1 LISSQERRIWQEIE
15 RQYAAEIEEPA
26 PSELRPPH
34 WRRLEGRGA
43 DDLPAAVVSG
53 VWASIML
60 ILCGFVLAGLA
71 VGAATAL
78 AALLW
83 RYWPMLRV
91 RRRPHGA
98 APLQGAEV
106 ATSPA
111 EVVRPADAVHR
122 PASGQGPTGR

>member
-15 RQYAAEIEEPA
+15 RRYAAEMEEPA
-26 PSELRPPH
+26 LPELRPPH

-53 VWASIML
+53 VWVSIVL

-71 VGAATAL
+71 VGAATTL

-83 RYWPMLRV
+83 RYWPMVRV
-91 RRRPHGA
+91 RRRPRGA
-98 APLQGAEV
+98 APSEGVEV

-122 PASGQGPTGR
+122 PTSGQRPTGQ